1 MDEGSSKNITREYWQ
16 RNIEAFGKFY
26 ADISEEEFDSPTW
39 LTFFY
44 KRLILPHEKRLMKVR
59 YERTISFIDRF
70 VKSGMTA
77 VDVGC
82 GTGLFTVEMLRRGAR
97 VIAVDYAE
105 NALKLT
111 RSMVESSVP
120 DLEGNV
126 EYMLLDV
133 TEKPLPKSDVSIALG
148 VTPYIHNL
156 EAFLANTLTT
166 TERFYCLYLDR
177 RHWANRLRVLLP
189 IFNVRRARFF
199 DSIQVDRILACHH
212 FRLVDRE
219 PFATGFLDHVYK
231 L

>member
-1 MDEGSSKNITREYWQ
+1 MDQGSSEDITRAYWQ

-26 ADISEEEFDSPTW
+26 ADISEEEFDSPSW
-39 LTFFY
+39 VSFFY
-44 KRLILPHEKRLMKVR
+44 KKLILPHEKRLMKVR

-82 GTGLFTVEMLRRGAR
+82 GTGLCTVEMLRRGAR

-111 RSMVESSVP
+111 RSMVKSSVS
-120 DLEGNV
+120 DLEGKV
-126 EYMLLDV
+126 EYLLLDV
-133 TEKPLPKSDVSIALG
+133 TERPLPKSDVSIALG

-156 EAFLANTLTT
+156 EAFLANILTT

-189 IFNVRRARFF
+189 LLNVRRVRFF
-199 DSIQVDRILACHH
+199 DSTQVDRILAFHH
-212 FRLVDRE
+212 FCLVDRE